1 MEREREREREREER
15 ERETERERER
25 EREREHKVDPCSAPK
40 KTAQNKIRRCNSYTC
55 FISLSAEVIDLLH
68 ILI

>member
-1 MEREREREREREER
+1 MHKVDPCREHKV
-15 ERETERERER
+15 
-25 EREREHKVDPCSAPK
+25 EREHKVDPCSAPK